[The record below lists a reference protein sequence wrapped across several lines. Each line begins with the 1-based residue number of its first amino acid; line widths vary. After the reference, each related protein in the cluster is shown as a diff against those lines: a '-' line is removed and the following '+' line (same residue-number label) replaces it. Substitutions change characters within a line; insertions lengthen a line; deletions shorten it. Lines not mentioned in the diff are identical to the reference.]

1 MENRTLIADEILKLI
16 PGIEKRGRCPHCGDS
31 MDSDDIVC
39 QTCGYPDND

>member
-1 MENRTLIADEILKLI
+1 MSIIKTVYTPLIKLI
-16 PGIEKRGRCPHCGDS
+16 ISIWRRGRCPHCGDS